1 MSICL
6 PVACASPTPR
16 PTLAC
21 DRSICFRRFARS
33 FRSTRPKRGSVDP
46 KTSCS
51 RPRAGARHDRNNARR
66 RVVVKSVERANENL
80 AATGRNPLPEGIT
93 PHSLRRTF
101 ISLLLATGAE
111 VPYVMRQVG
120 HTDPKVTLSIYA
132 QVMYRGE
139 GERERLKIVSEGS
152 DWALLGTGDDFAV
165 PEPGEQLTLE
175 AAESQSGAG
184 DSADGR
190 GWVRT
195 SDLSRVRRALS
206 H

>member
-1 MSICL
+1 
-6 PVACASPTPR
+6 VFPTE
-16 PTLAC
+16 
-21 DRSICFRRFARS
+21 S
-33 FRSTRPKRGSVDP
+33 
-46 KTSCS
+46 
-51 RPRAGARHDRNNARR
+51 GARQDRNNARR
-66 RVVVKSVERANENL
+66 RVVARSVERANKNL
-80 AATGRNPLPEGIT
+80 TAGGSNPLPEGIT

-152 DWALLGTGDDFAV
+152 AWALLGTAGDFEA
-165 PEPGEQLTLE
+165 PEPGEQLTLD
-175 AAESQSGAG
+175 AVESRPIAG
-184 DSADGR
+184 HSSDGR